1 MLKIVIADD
10 EEFIRMG
17 LTAMPWNEMGID
29 VGGSA
34 RNGLEV
40 LELLEEKTAD
50 ILLTDIRMPGMSG
63 IELSRRVLE
72 IQPDIKI
79 ILLTGYGE
87 FEYAQEA
94 IKLGIFDYILKPST
108 PDGIFECVGRAKER
122 ILREK
127 KKEENVRLIQK
138 ELQNFSALEQ
148 ANGLLG
154 AKPGADGGEEGLIEV
169 IIRYMGEHYAENVTL
184 AALADFTHFN
194 TDYLSRVIKQKT
206 GQKFLGIL
214 TGIRVSHA
222 ARLLTDTELKNYE
235 IANRVG
241 INDERYFGQVFK
253 KAYGVTPSQYR
264 KARGKGIDVEQLTQI
279 EDEI

>member
-1 MLKIVIADD
+1 LLKIVIADD

-17 LTAMPWNEMGID
+17 LASMPWSEMEIE
-29 VGGSA
+29 VSGSA
-34 RNGLEV
+34 RNGMEV
-40 LELLEEKTAD
+40 LELLKEKDAD
-50 ILLTDIRMPGMSG
+50 ILLTDIRMPGMTG

-72 IQPDIKI
+72 VQPDIKI

-87 FEYAQEA
+87 FEYAQDA

-108 PDGIFECVGRAKER
+108 PDGIFDCVGRAKDR
-122 ILREK
+122 ILQEK
-127 KKEENVRLIQK
+127 KQEAHLRLIQK
-138 ELQNFSALEQ
+138 ELQNFSTLEQ
-148 ANGLLG
+148 ANSLLG
-154 AKPGADGGEEGLIEV
+154 ARPEADGEEGLIEM
-169 IIRYMGEHYAENVTL
+169 IIRYLGEHYAENVTL

-214 TGIRVSHA
+214 TGIRASHA
-222 ARLLTDTELKNYE
+222 ARLLSDTQLKNYE

-253 KAYGVTPSQYR
+253 KIYGVTPSQYR
-264 KARGKGIDVEQLTQI
+264 KARQKGMDIEQLTQI
-279 EDEI
+279 EDEL

>member
-17 LTAMPWNEMGID
+17 LASMPWSEMEIE
-29 VGGSA
+29 VSGSA
-34 RNGLEV
+34 RNGMEV
-40 LELLEEKTAD
+40 LELLKEKDAD
-50 ILLTDIRMPGMSG
+50 ILLTDIRMPGMTG
-63 IELSRRVLE
+63 IELSRKVLE

-87 FEYAQEA
+87 FEYAQDA

-108 PDGIFECVGRAKER
+108 PDGIFDCVGRAKDR
-122 ILREK
+122 ILQEK
-127 KKEENVRLIQK
+127 KQEAYVHLIQK
-138 ELQNFSALEQ
+138 ELQNFSTLEQ
-148 ANGLLG
+148 ANSLLG
-154 AKPGADGGEEGLIEV
+154 ARPDADGEEGLIEM
-169 IIRYMGEHYAENVTL
+169 IIRYLGEHYAENVTL

-222 ARLLTDTELKNYE
+222 ARLLSDTQLKNYE

-253 KAYGVTPSQYR
+253 KIYGVTPSQYR
-264 KARGKGIDVEQLTQI
+264 KARQKGMDIEQLTQI
-279 EDEI
+279 EDEL

>member
-17 LTAMPWNEMGID
+17 LASMPWSEMEIE
-29 VGGSA
+29 VSGSA
-34 RNGLEV
+34 RNGIEV
-40 LELLEEKTAD
+40 LELIKEKHAD
-50 ILLTDIRMPGMSG
+50 ILLTDIRMPGMTG

-108 PDGIFECVGRAKER
+108 PNGIFECVGRAKER
-122 ILREK
+122 ILQEQK
-127 KKEENVRLIQK
+127 QEEHLRLIQK
-138 ELQNFSALEQ
+138 ELQNFSTLQQ
-148 ANGLLG
+148 ANSLLG
-154 AKPGADGGEEGLIEV
+154 SKPGTDGEEEGLIEM
-169 IIRYMGEHYAENVTL
+169 IIRYLGEHYAENVTL

-222 ARLLTDTELKNYE
+222 ARLLSDTQLKNYE

-253 KAYGVTPSQYR
+253 KTYGVTPSQYR
-264 KARGKGIDVEQLTQI
+264 KARRKGIDIEQLTQI
-279 EDEI
+279 EDEV

>member
-17 LTAMPWNEMGID
+17 LASMPWSEMEIE
-29 VGGSA
+29 VSGSA
-34 RNGLEV
+34 RNGMEV
-40 LELLEEKTAD
+40 LELLKEKDAD
-50 ILLTDIRMPGMSG
+50 ILLTDIRMPGMTG

-72 IQPDIKI
+72 VQPDIKI

-87 FEYAQEA
+87 FEYAQDA

-108 PDGIFECVGRAKER
+108 PDGIFDCVGRAKDR
-122 ILREK
+122 ILQEK
-127 KKEENVRLIQK
+127 KQEAHLRLIQK
-138 ELQNFSALEQ
+138 ELQNFSTLEQ
-148 ANGLLG
+148 ANSLLG
-154 AKPGADGGEEGLIEV
+154 ARPEADGEEGLIEM
-169 IIRYMGEHYAENVTL
+169 IIRYLGEHYAENVTL

-214 TGIRVSHA
+214 TGIRASHA
-222 ARLLTDTELKNYE
+222 ARLLSDTQLKNYE

-253 KAYGVTPSQYR
+253 KIYGVTPSQYR
-264 KARGKGIDVEQLTQI
+264 KARQKGMDIEQLTQI
-279 EDEI
+279 EDEL

>member
-17 LTAMPWNEMGID
+17 LASMPWSEMEIE
-29 VGGSA
+29 VSGSA
-34 RNGLEV
+34 RNGMEV
-40 LELLEEKTAD
+40 LELLKEKDAD
-50 ILLTDIRMPGMSG
+50 ILLTDIRMPGMTG

-72 IQPDIKI
+72 VQPDIKI

-87 FEYAQEA
+87 FEYAQDA

-108 PDGIFECVGRAKER
+108 PDGIFDCVGRAKDR
-122 ILREK
+122 ILQEK
-127 KKEENVRLIQK
+127 KQEAHVRLIQK
-138 ELQNFSALEQ
+138 ELQNFSTLEQ
-148 ANGLLG
+148 ANSLLG
-154 AKPGADGGEEGLIEV
+154 ARPEADGEEGLIEM
-169 IIRYMGEHYAENVTL
+169 IIRYLGEHYAENVTL

-214 TGIRVSHA
+214 TGIRASHA
-222 ARLLTDTELKNYE
+222 ARLLSDTQLKNYE

-253 KAYGVTPSQYR
+253 KIYGVTPSQYR
-264 KARGKGIDVEQLTQI
+264 KERQKGMDIEQLTQI
-279 EDEI
+279 EDEL

>member
-17 LTAMPWNEMGID
+17 LASMPWSEMEIE
-29 VGGSA
+29 VSGSA
-34 RNGLEV
+34 RNGMEV
-40 LELLEEKTAD
+40 LELLKEKDAD
-50 ILLTDIRMPGMSG
+50 ILLTDIRMPGMTG

-87 FEYAQEA
+87 FEYAQDA

-108 PDGIFECVGRAKER
+108 PDGIFDCVGRAKDR
-122 ILREK
+122 ILQEK
-127 KKEENVRLIQK
+127 KQEAHLRLIQK
-138 ELQNFSALEQ
+138 ELQNFSTLEQ
-148 ANGLLG
+148 ANSLLG
-154 AKPGADGGEEGLIEV
+154 ARPEADGEEGLIV
-169 IIRYMGEHYAENVTL
+169 MIIRYLGEHYAENVTL

-214 TGIRVSHA
+214 TGIRASHA
-222 ARLLTDTELKNYE
+222 ARLLSDTQLKNYE

-253 KAYGVTPSQYR
+253 KIYGVTPSQYR
-264 KARGKGIDVEQLTQI
+264 KARQKGMDIEQLTQI
-279 EDEI
+279 EDEL